1 MQSPPLRFPTKV
13 LNTILP
19 SPISVKCAAH
29 LSLADVIT
37 QKINP
42 NNIWGRV
49 KIVKFFQPLVTSS
62 LLGLDNLL
70 NSLTID

>member
-1 MQSPPLRFPTKV
+1 
-13 LNTILP
+13 
-19 SPISVKCAAH
+19 
-29 LSLADVIT
+29 
-37 QKINP
+37 
-42 NNIWGRV
+42 V